1 MESNLFI
8 FKMHGT
14 QALPLD
20 DTVWS
25 QLTTIITIQ
34 IILFY
39 TKFVCVCVCSYW
51 PSHCQHF
58 SSNSQFL
65 WLSLYWLAH
74 ENSQQNHHDFV
85 FVGESTHTHTMYRL
99 HKRPN
104 YLNKA
109 LCVWL
114 WLLVKE
120 MSGKESQPLTKEN
133 LIELENL
140 PMKHVSRK
148 SYGCQVRDSDRIPI
162 EVVLSLTVVLVIFSF
177 WWLWSEESAYTRC
190 VFVHTALSDV

>member
-8 FKMHGT
+8 FKTHGT

-39 TKFVCVCVCSYW
+39 TKFVCVCSYW

-74 ENSQQNHHDFV
+74 ENPQQNHHDFV
-85 FVGESTHTHTMYRL
+85 FVGESTHTHNVSFTQKAKLPQQSVMCVIMIIGEGNEWKGKSTINKRKFNRTGKSTNETCKPKIIRL
-99 HKRPN
+99 P
-104 YLNKA
+104 
-109 LCVWL
+109 
-114 WLLVKE
+114 
-120 MSGKESQPLTKEN
+120 S
-133 LIELENL
+133 
-140 PMKHVSRK
+140 
-148 SYGCQVRDSDRIPI
+148 
-162 EVVLSLTVVLVIFSF
+162 
-177 WWLWSEESAYTRC
+177 
-190 VFVHTALSDV
+190 

>member
-1 MESNLFI
+1 MCVRIGRRIVSISHQIHNSYDCHSIGWHMKIHNKITMISCLLANL
-8 FKMHGT
+8 
-14 QALPLD
+14 
-20 DTVWS
+20 
-25 QLTTIITIQ
+25 
-34 IILFY
+34 
-39 TKFVCVCVCSYW
+39 
-51 PSHCQHF
+51 
-58 SSNSQFL
+58 
-65 WLSLYWLAH
+65 
-74 ENSQQNHHDFV
+74 
-85 FVGESTHTHTMYRL
+85 HTHTMYRL